1 MELKSIIWLVI
12 LVIGIIVK
20 IAESAKK
27 LKPQDGNF
35 QKKQNSSGDE
45 PILTW
50 EEVFAR
56 SRSSEEVPTVKVKK
70 VPVPQAKAYS
80 VSSEDAEILAQQQQY
95 QQWAEQLE
103 NRSQTTAAENQVS
116 ESTSAPE
123 ESSAAEECDYAAMIR
138 LNRTEAIVLSEILAP
153 PVAMRGK

>member
-20 IAESAKK
+20 IAESAKERK
-27 LKPQDGNF
+27 QQGGNF
-35 QKKQNSSGDE
+35 QAPRSSNGDE

-56 SRSSEEVPTVKVKK
+56 SRSSERVPTVEVKK
-70 VPVPQAKAYS
+70 TPVPQAKAYS
-80 VSSEDAEILAQQQQY
+80 VSSEEAEILAQQQQY

-103 NRSQTTAAENQVS
+103 NSSQTTAFENQVS

-138 LNRTEAIVLSEILAP
+138 LNRTEAVVLSEILAP
-153 PVAMRGK
+153 PVAMRCK